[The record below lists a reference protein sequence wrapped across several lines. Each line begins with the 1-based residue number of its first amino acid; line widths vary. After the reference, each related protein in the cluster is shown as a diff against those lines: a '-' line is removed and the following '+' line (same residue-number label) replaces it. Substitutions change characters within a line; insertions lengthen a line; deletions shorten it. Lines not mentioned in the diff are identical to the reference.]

1 MSTASTARSRGLE
14 TRGVVGARTPTHRH
28 PGAHLSGR
36 GTCPHSPGAVTCREE
51 QATTDA
57 AGSAP
62 GHVGRASA
70 AATGSERGAWRGA
83 GTSPHGAAVTLSPP
97 HTFGCAGPVGRAA
110 GTGGRA
116 VLPAAECLGGTLGT
130 AP

>member
-70 AATGSERGAWRGA
+70 AATGSERGA
-83 GTSPHGAAVTLSPP
+83 AVTLSPP

-116 VLPAAECLGGTLGT
+116 VPPAAECLGGTLGT